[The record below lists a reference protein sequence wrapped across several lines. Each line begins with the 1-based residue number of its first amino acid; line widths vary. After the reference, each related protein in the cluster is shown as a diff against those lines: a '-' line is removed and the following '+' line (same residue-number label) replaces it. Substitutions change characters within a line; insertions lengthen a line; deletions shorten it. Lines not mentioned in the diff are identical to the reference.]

1 MGIINVFKKL
11 GSGLKTVG
19 GGIADGVG
27 HVADHMDNPVFNI
40 VLSLIPGAGSVKDLV
55 DFGRTCVRNV
65 DDAADNIK
73 AAHKKLTPAEKQ
85 VLSDKKRDMF
95 AVEFR
100 TKYPDAS
107 VGDVSLA
114 AALFNKLE
122 NQVRKEG
129 ERLQVSIPEKAETP
143 VAKKAKGKAKAKAK
157 TKSINS
163 DTPIEGPG

>member
-1 MGIINVFKKL
+1 M
-11 GSGLKTVG
+11 
-19 GGIADGVG
+19 
-27 HVADHMDNPVFNI
+27 
-40 VLSLIPGAGSVKDLV
+40 
-55 DFGRTCVRNV
+55 
-65 DDAADNIK
+65 
-73 AAHKKLTPAEKQ
+73 
-85 VLSDKKRDMF
+85 SDKKRDMF